1 MVSAEVARNIVGIIG
16 NVISFGLFLSPVPT
30 FYRIWKRK
38 DVEEFQYIPY
48 LVTVMN
54 CLFWVFYGLPI
65 VKPDSILVVTINGI
79 GLVMELIYLAIFCLY
94 DKGKKGRV
102 QVASW
107 LAVEVVFL
115 AGLVLATLLG
125 FHTHAKRTL
134 FVGIFCDVFNVMMY
148 TSPLAI
154 MKKVITTK
162 SVEFMP
168 LSLSLANFANGCI
181 WTAYALIKFDLF
193 ILISNGLGAL
203 SGAVQLILYARYY
216 STTPKRSKDKADV
229 VKASEIQLS
238 GSNAECRA

>member
-154 MKKVITTK
+154 M
-162 SVEFMP
+162 
-168 LSLSLANFANGCI
+168 
-181 WTAYALIKFDLF
+181 
-193 ILISNGLGAL
+193 ISNGLGAL